1 MGVFQYKTEQ
11 KIPTDLEELWDFIS
25 SPENLSK
32 ITPER
37 MNFVI
42 QTDVPEKMYPG
53 LIIKYK
59 VSPLPLF
66 RTSWVTE
73 ITHVQDHKYFVD
85 EQRHGPYSIWHH
97 EHILEPINGGVL
109 MRDIITYKPP
119 FGILGNLGNALLI
132 KSQIKG
138 IFDYREKMLNEM
150 FGEFKNE

>member
-32 ITPER
+32 ITPDR

-59 VSPLPLF
+59 VSPLA
-66 RTSWVTE
+66 TCSE
-73 ITHVQDHKYFVD
+73 H
-85 EQRHGPYSIWHH
+85 HG
-97 EHILEPINGGVL
+97 
-109 MRDIITYKPP
+109 
-119 FGILGNLGNALLI
+119 
-132 KSQIKG
+132 
-138 IFDYREKMLNEM
+138 
-150 FGEFKNE
+150 